1 LQDSSQP
8 GDLSIG
14 LAGPRR
20 RAHFAA
26 MLIGAKR
33 LALISGLSA
42 DRGPLRPFS
51 FLLLSSPGS
60 LLRLM
65 LALLAALRLGP
76 GAKDTTALTSWHGSS
91 LRNTTTTIKRRHQ
104 NLPDSSYRHSGA
116 K

>member
-1 LQDSSQP
+1 
-8 GDLSIG
+8 
-14 LAGPRR
+14 
-20 RAHFAA
+20 

-42 DRGPLRPFS
+42 DRGPVRPFS

-91 LRNTTTTIKRRHQ
+91 PEEHYDHDQTKAPEFARQQLPALR
-104 NLPDSSYRHSGA
+104 A